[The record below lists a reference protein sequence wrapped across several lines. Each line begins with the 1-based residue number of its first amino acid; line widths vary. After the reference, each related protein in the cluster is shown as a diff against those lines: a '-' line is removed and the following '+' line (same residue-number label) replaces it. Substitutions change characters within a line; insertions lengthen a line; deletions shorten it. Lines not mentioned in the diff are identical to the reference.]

1 MEQHCLQRSWMPRH
15 RLRAASCTAPAAG
28 TDTLSVTF
36 TPTDGTDYNTAS
48 KTVSLV
54 VNPAAKT
61 TPVITWATPAAITY
75 GTALSAA
82 QLDAT
87 ASVPGSFTYS
97 PASGTALTAGTHSLS
112 VSFTP
117 TDTTTY
123 NSATATVNLVV
134 NKATPVITWATPVVV
149 VYLTTLSA
157 AQLDATASVGGS
169 LVYSPAAGTTPA
181 AGTDTLSVT
190 FTPTD
195 STDYNTASKTVSLV
209 VNPAAK
215 TTPVITWATPAAITY
230 GTALSAAQL
239 DATASVPGSFTYS
252 PASGTALTAGTHS
265 LSVSFTPTDTATYNS
280 ATATVNLVVNKATP
294 VITWATPAPITQPTI
309 HGTTLSAAQLDAT
322 ASVPGSFVYSPAV
335 GTTPAAGTDTL
346 SVTFTPTDST
356 DYNTA
361 SKTVS
366 LVVNPAAKTTPVI
379 TWATPAAITYGTALS
394 AAQLDATASVPGSF
408 TYSPASGTALTAG
421 THSLSVSFTPTD
433 TTTYNSATATVN
445 LVVNKATPVITWA
458 TPVVVVYLT
467 TLSAAQLDA
476 TASVGGSLVY
486 SPAAGT
492 TPAAGTD
499 TLSVTFTPTDST
511 DYNTASKTV
520 SLVVNPAAK
529 TTPVIT
535 WATPAAITYGTAL
548 SAAQLDATAS
558 VPGSFTYSPASG
570 TALTAGTHSLS
581 VSFTPTDT
589 TTYNSATATVNL
601 VVNKATPV
609 ITWATPVVVVYLT
622 TLSAAQLDAT
632 ASVGG
637 SLVYSPAAGT
647 TPATGTDTLS
657 VSFTPTDSTDYNT
670 ASKTVSLVVNPAAK
684 TTPVI
689 TWATPA
695 AITYGTA
702 LSAAQLDATASVP
715 GSFTYS
721 PASGTALTAGTHS
734 LSVSFTPTDTTTY
747 NSATATVNLVVNKAT
762 PVITWAT
769 PVAITY
775 GTTLSA
781 AQLDATASVAGSL
794 VYSPAAGTTPAAG
807 TDTLSVTFTPTD
819 STDYNTASKTVS
831 LVVNPAAK

>member
-134 NKATPVITWATPVVV
+134 NKATPVITWATPV
-149 VYLTTLSA
+149 
-157 AQLDATASVGGS
+157 
-169 LVYSPAAGTTPA
+169 
-181 AGTDTLSVT
+181 
-190 FTPTD
+190 
-195 STDYNTASKTVSLV
+195 
-209 VNPAAK
+209 
-215 TTPVITWATPAAITY
+215 AITY
-230 GTALSAAQL
+230 G
-239 DATASVPGSFTYS
+239 
-252 PASGTALTAGTHS
+252 
-265 LSVSFTPTDTATYNS
+265 
-280 ATATVNLVVNKATP
+280 
-294 VITWATPAPITQPTI
+294 
-309 HGTTLSAAQLDAT
+309 
-322 ASVPGSFVYSPAV
+322 
-335 GTTPAAGTDTL
+335 
-346 SVTFTPTDST
+346 
-356 DYNTA
+356 
-361 SKTVS
+361 
-366 LVVNPAAKTTPVI
+366 
-379 TWATPAAITYGTALS
+379 
-394 AAQLDATASVPGSF
+394 
-408 TYSPASGTALTAG
+408 
-421 THSLSVSFTPTD
+421 
-433 TTTYNSATATVN
+433 
-445 LVVNKATPVITWA
+445 
-458 TPVVVVYLT
+458 T

-609 ITWATPVVVVYLT
+609 ITWATPV
-622 TLSAAQLDAT
+622 
-632 ASVGG
+632 
-637 SLVYSPAAGT
+637 
-647 TPATGTDTLS
+647 
-657 VSFTPTDSTDYNT
+657 
-670 ASKTVSLVVNPAAK
+670 
-684 TTPVI
+684 
-689 TWATPA
+689 
-695 AITYGTA
+695 
-702 LSAAQLDATASVP
+702 
-715 GSFTYS
+715 
-721 PASGTALTAGTHS
+721 
-734 LSVSFTPTDTTTY
+734 
-747 NSATATVNLVVNKAT
+747 
-762 PVITWAT
+762 
-769 PVAITY
+769 AITY

-794 VYSPAAGTTPAAG
+794 VYSPCSRNRYAECDLYPHRRHRLQHREQDGQPGGEPGGQDDAGDHVGDAGGDHLRDGAVRSAAGR
-807 TDTLSVTFTPTD
+807 DSVGSRQF
-819 STDYNTASKTVS
+819 Y
-831 LVVNPAAK
+831 L